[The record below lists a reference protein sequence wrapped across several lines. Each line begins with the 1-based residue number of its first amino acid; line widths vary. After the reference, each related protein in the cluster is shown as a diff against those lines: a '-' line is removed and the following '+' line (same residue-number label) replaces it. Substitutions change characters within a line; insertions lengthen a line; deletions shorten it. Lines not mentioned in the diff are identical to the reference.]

1 MINNLEKKM
10 KLAFAVSIGSFIS
23 SIIIVGTVCTFAFRY
38 AEEQR
43 KKIYVIDHSVPL
55 LVEQTEL
62 GVNRTVE
69 YKSHVNMFHLLFFT
83 LPPDDAYIRNNISKA
98 MYLIDESGL
107 AQYNN
112 LKEKGYYNQILAS
125 SAVLTIKT
133 DSVKVDENR
142 HFTYYATQRIER
154 ETSVMKR
161 LLVTEGDL
169 EEVPRTENNPH
180 GLLIKNWK
188 TVLNKDLEYVEK
200 KSF

>member
-23 SIIIVGTVCTFAFRY
+23 SIIIVGTVCVFAFRY

-83 LPPDDAYIRNNISKA
+83 LPPDDAYMKNNISKA

-188 TVLNKDLEYVEK
+188 TVMNKDLEYVEK

>member
-10 KLAFAVSIGSFIS
+10 KLAFAVSIGSFIT
-23 SIIIVGTVCTFAFRY
+23 SIIIVGTVCAFAFRY

-55 LVEQTEL
+55 LVEQTEQ
-62 GVNRTVE
+62 GVNRMVE

-83 LPPDDAYIRNNISKA
+83 LPPDDAYIKNNISKA

-142 HFTYYATQRIER
+142 HFKYYATQRIER

-169 EEVPRTENNPH
+169 QEVPRTENNPH

-188 TVLNKDLEYVEK
+188 TVVNKDLEYVEK